1 MNVSLRETGC
11 LKKTLNILFSS
22 CLCIMHIKPPGVE
35 ASTCGLSHISFM
47 NAKITIHT
55 QSVVIV
61 QIRIRYNLIIL
72 HKQCKELEIDESK

>member
-35 ASTCGLSHISFM
+35 ASTCGLSYFLYECE
-47 NAKITIHT
+47 NNYTY
-55 QSVVIV
+55 SVSCDRTDKNKV
-61 QIRIRYNLIIL
+61 
-72 HKQCKELEIDESK
+72 